1 MAVGFPTKANWAAGD
16 VLTASQM
23 DDLAG
28 TVNTLQNTYNTIN
41 AQTGLTY
48 TFVSSD
54 AFRTLVTTSNALAI
68 TVTVPPS
75 VFVKGQTV
83 DIQSI
88 GAGLTTFAAGSGV
101 TITSTGATPSAPK
114 LRAQYSAASLICTGT
129 NTFTIVGDIS

>member
-28 TVNTLQNTYNTIN
+28 TVNLLQNTYNTVN
-41 AQTGLTY
+41 AQTGTTY
-48 TFVSSD
+48 TFVAGD
-54 AFRTLVTTSNALAI
+54 AFKTLVTTSNAAAI
-68 TVTVPPS
+68 TVTIPPS
-75 VFVKGQTV
+75 IFVKGQTI

-101 TITSTGATPSAPK
+101 TITSTGATPAAPK
-114 LRAQYSAASLICTGT
+114 LRVQYSAATVICTGT
-129 NTFTIVGDIS
+129 NTFTVVGDLA